1 MTVAVAS
8 AVAFLAI
15 GAVNGDPTLPTGTS
29 FEERNCT
36 NLTWNALVGRAD
48 DGVSVGDLYWY
59 ASPSDFTEEMGVISN
74 YNGDAY
80 AGTRPDKF
88 AAATQNNFLSIE
100 TSTPLF
106 RTVYPYN
113 GEGGTQQ
120 VAIATGEGLYLDTL
134 VKFTAADAAFG
145 TNSLDNADKIA
156 ISYVAYEPE
165 HPEDVNDVAYTNFV
179 ICAGYIG
186 ANGISQTNYLA
197 TITNGTVD
205 LADWHRLT
213 VRTLTNIDG
222 HDRVGFKVYVDEK
235 ELVYLTDDPRFATA
249 AGAEFADATR
259 TIFPSVID
267 TDRNNYNTISSV
279 AFSGNGSIDDLSFTS
294 TMPQFIKNT
303 ESVVVA
309 FTKDSGVTAIS
320 VQVGEA
326 EPIAVDMTAATL
338 VAALPPATT
347 AFTVTATIDEANGY
361 TFAKMTVG
369 DGVYTDNPASI
380 TGYAGEEIAITTARN
395 NFNLF
400 DENGDPIQGTFQTLS
415 EALAADDVAKIAL
428 AWNYQVTAEEAA
440 SEQEIY
446 TIDGN
451 IVLDLNGK
459 TLDGGE
465 GNGFE
470 LFYVT
475 GSLKVIDSVGGG
487 KIVYGG
493 NVFGAEG
500 SLLVGDVSGDNG
512 VTIDGVLFN
521 DQAPGYIIRANVL
534 AEDNTDTE
542 DAFLWEGCLGD
553 GEVIESEANLV
564 GDYWVVTPQ
573 NTPQPTTY
581 EVTWTLTGGSASA
594 TSGDNFEEDD
604 TIVFTADSGKTL
616 SYLSIDGVE
625 DSSEYGAS
633 SYTYTVGTADAE
645 LVVTFTEPPAPI
657 GAYEVIVTPAAK
669 ATYSAICTNDNSE
682 VTFNENITTVAVH
695 CAIMITAEPAEGYE
709 YATTPTGWTA
719 GQGGEITIVVDAAG
733 TVVIPEPTEKSGK
746 TYPSYISDD
755 ATEKGKYDAWATYA
769 EISPSAFPD
778 ATGAN
783 QDAYLLNCKPSEVAA
798 AKAAFKFTS
807 ISYDTMQSKWVTT
820 TTTSYNERA
829 YNGTV
834 VVKQYSNVGC
844 TTESETGNFFKAS
857 LQ

>member
-15 GAVNGDPTLPTGTS
+15 GAVNGDPALPTGTS
-29 FEERNCT
+29 FEERDCT

-48 DGVSVGDLYWY
+48 DGVSIGNLYWY

-294 TMPQFIKNT
+294 TTPQFIKNT
-303 ESVVVA
+303 ESVVATITLGTGISSVEVSVSGTPVA
-309 FTKDSGVTAIS
+309 PVESGVNPLVFNLAPGTT
-320 VQVGEA
+320 
-326 EPIAVDMTAATL
+326 DFTL
-338 VAALPPATT
+338 A
-347 AFTVTATIDEANGY
+347 VTADTANGY
-361 TFAKMTVG
+361 TFDDATGIAAENASYANGTVTISG
-369 DGVYTDNPASI
+369 GAPTLTLKATRSNVSYIDDNDDLVACV
-380 TGYAGEEIAITTARN
+380 
-395 NFNLF
+395 
-400 DENGDPIQGTFQTLS
+400 TLS
-415 EALAADDVAKIAL
+415 EAFANVKDGGTIKLAYDFTVATDETT
-428 AWNYQVTAEEAA
+428 VG
-440 SEQEIY
+440 EQAKYDLDPDKE
-446 TIDGN
+446 
-451 IVLDLNGK
+451 IVLDLNGN
-459 TLDGGE
+459 TLNGGSGE
-465 GNGFE
+465 VE
-470 LFYVT
+470 LFYLASGKMT
-475 GSLKVIDSVGGG
+475 VIDSVGGG
-487 KIVYGG
+487 KIIYEGLS
-493 NVFGAEG
+493 VFGTEAE
-500 SLLVGDVSGDNG
+500 LYVGATTGDNG
-512 VTIDGVLFN
+512 VTIDGVLFTGG
-521 DQAPGYIIRANVL
+521 AEGYIVRGNVL
-534 AEDNTDTE
+534 ASVNTTA
-542 DAFLWEGCLGD
+542 DAFDWAGCLGD
-553 GEVIESEANLV
+553 GVSVVSTAALS
-564 GDYWVVTPQ
+564 GDYWVVAPQ
-573 NTPQPTTY
+573 GGSTTFALTTTGGANATVTTSPANVSALTEET
-581 EVTWTLTGGSASA
+581 EVTITSTPETGYTYNGVDLTDTGFTYDSES
-594 TSGDNFEEDD
+594 D
-604 TIVFTADSGKTL
+604 TISKTL
-616 SYLSIDGVE
+616 IVSADTEVAVPGAVSGQ
-625 DSSEYGAS
+625 SSEDWPEGQDLDDVAGKAAGDQFPGI
-633 SYTYTVGTADAE
+633 TNALATADAKAVATWAE
-645 LVVTFTEPPAPI
+645 AKGV
-657 GAYEVIVTPAAK
+657 AYADK
-669 ATYSAICTNDNSE
+669 
-682 VTFNENITTVAVH
+682 
-695 CAIMITAEPAEGYE
+695 
-709 YATTPTGWTA
+709 
-719 GQGGEITIVVDAAG
+719 GGIL
-733 TVVIPEPTEKSGK
+733 PE
-746 TYPSYISDD
+746 
-755 ATEKGKYDAWATYA
+755 
-769 EISPSAFPD
+769 AF
-778 ATGAN
+778 
-783 QDAYLLNCKPSEVAA
+783 LLNCANTQAAIDEAAANFKVTAITVVGDTVTITPADGANYGNGKVVIEGTATLSPISWHEKTDGDHFFRATLVVKPVVAA
-798 AKAAFKFTS
+798 P
-807 ISYDTMQSKWVTT
+807 
-820 TTTSYNERA
+820 
-829 YNGTV
+829 
-834 VVKQYSNVGC
+834 
-844 TTESETGNFFKAS
+844 
-857 LQ
+857 

>member
-15 GAVNGDPTLPTGTS
+15 GAVNGDPALPTGTS
-29 FEERNCT
+29 FEERDCT

-48 DGVSVGDLYWY
+48 DGVSIGNLYWF

-294 TMPQFIKNT
+294 TTPQFIKNT
-303 ESVVVA
+303 ESVVATITLGTGISSVEVSVSGTPVA
-309 FTKDSGVTAIS
+309 PVESGVNPLVFNLAPGT
-320 VQVGEA
+320 
-326 EPIAVDMTAATL
+326 TTFTL
-338 VAALPPATT
+338 A
-347 AFTVTATIDEANGY
+347 VTADGANGY
-361 TFAKMTVG
+361 SFDAATGITAENASYDNGTVTISG
-369 DGVYTDNPASI
+369 GAPALTVVGKRDNAYYMDGETKV
-380 TGYAGEEIAITTARN
+380 G
-395 NFNLF
+395 F
-400 DENGDPIQGTFQTLS
+400 DTLS
-415 EALAADDVAKIAL
+415 EALSSAPADATIKLGYNYSATKDVVSDDAPVFVIAK
-428 AWNYQVTAEEAA
+428 
-440 SEQEIY
+440 
-446 TIDGN
+446 N

-459 TLDGGE
+459 ELDGGS
-465 GNGFE
+465 GNARA
-470 LFYVT
+470 LFSVNFGCVLT
-475 GSLKVIDSVGGG
+475 VIDSVSGDDGR
-487 KIVYGG
+487 IIYGG
-493 NVFGAEG
+493 TFGMFAGDGDTIIG
-500 SLLVGDVSGDNG
+500 SATDYGPVIIGAAIGDNG
-512 VTIDGVLFN
+512 
-521 DQAPGYIIRANVL
+521 YISEIVRGKFSASENTTADDEFVCGTDDDTAGINVI
-534 AEDNTDTE
+534 ADDST
-542 DAFLWEGCLGD
+542 
-553 GEVIESEANLV
+553 VNLV

-573 NTPQPTTY
+573 GGSTTFALTTTGGANATVTTSPANVSALTEET
-581 EVTWTLTGGSASA
+581 EVTITA
-594 TSGDNFEEDD
+594 
-604 TIVFTADSGKTL
+604 TADQDYT
-616 SYLSIDGVE
+616 YDGVDLSGTDWTYNSQTDAISMTTNISE
-625 DSSEYGAS
+625 NTTVVVPDAVSESSDDWPTGQDLIDAEGKAAGDQFPGI
-633 SYTYTVGTADAE
+633 TNALATADAKAVATWAE
-645 LVVTFTEPPAPI
+645 AKGVAYADKGGILPEAFLLDCANTQAAIDEAAANFKVTAITVVGDTVTIMPADGADYGNGKVVIEGTATLSPISWHEKTAGDHFFRATLVV
-657 GAYEVIVTPAAK
+657 
-669 ATYSAICTNDNSE
+669 
-682 VTFNENITTVAVH
+682 
-695 CAIMITAEPAEGYE
+695 
-709 YATTPTGWTA
+709 
-719 GQGGEITIVVDAAG
+719 
-733 TVVIPEPTEKSGK
+733 
-746 TYPSYISDD
+746 
-755 ATEKGKYDAWATYA
+755 
-769 EISPSAFPD
+769 
-778 ATGAN
+778 
-783 QDAYLLNCKPSEVAA
+783 KPVVAA
-798 AKAAFKFTS
+798 P
-807 ISYDTMQSKWVTT
+807 
-820 TTTSYNERA
+820 
-829 YNGTV
+829 
-834 VVKQYSNVGC
+834 
-844 TTESETGNFFKAS
+844 
-857 LQ
+857 